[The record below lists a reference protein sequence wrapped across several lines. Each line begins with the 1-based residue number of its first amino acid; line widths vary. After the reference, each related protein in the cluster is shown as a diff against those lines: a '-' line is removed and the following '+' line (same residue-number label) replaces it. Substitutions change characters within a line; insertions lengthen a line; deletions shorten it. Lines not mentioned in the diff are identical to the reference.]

1 MSKIAMRLYGGMG
14 LGLLLAGVGGSASA
28 LARAES
34 YVGTWAASASQ
45 CKLPQDVEDAPLVM
59 KPNRYDRHEAHCA
72 FGRVAHTGAKWHTRA
87 ACDIEGDKRKRGLTL
102 SVSGRRLTINYSDG
116 GSESYQRCP

>member
-1 MSKIAMRLYGGMG
+1 MSKITMRLYAGVG

-28 LARAES
+28 PAHAGS

-45 CKLPQDVEDAPLVM
+45 CKLLQDVEDAPLVM
-59 KPNRYDRHEAHCA
+59 KSNRYDRHEAHCA
-72 FGRVAHTGAKWHTRA
+72 FGRVSHTGTKWHTRA
-87 ACDIEGDKRKRGLTL
+87 TCDIEGDKQKRGLTL
-102 SVSGRRLTINYSDG
+102 SVRGSRLTINYSDG